1 MTGRLTGRVAVV
13 TGSAQGIGRAYAQH
27 LAQLGAQ
34 VVVAD
39 IDEAGAQ
46 AAAKELADTG
56 VQAFAAGV
64 DIADPAST
72 ERLVETVIERCGS
85 VDVLVNNAAV
95 YRGLQMTPAEEID
108 LDYWRR
114 MMDVNINGTYYMCRA
129 VIPHMRQQGHGKIVN
144 QTSIAAYLAAP
155 LASHYAVSKAAVVA
169 LTKCLARE
177 LGEDGI
183 NVNAIAPGVI
193 GTPATME
200 AVPEPMRDMLVMN
213 AALHRIGQPEDL
225 LGALEFLCS
234 DMSDY
239 LTGQTIVVD
248 GGVVTL
254 G

>member
-1 MTGRLTGRVAVV
+1 VAGKLDGKVAIV
-13 TGSAQGIGRAYAQH
+13 TGAAQGIGEAYARH
-27 LAQLGAQ
+27 LAELGAE

-39 IDEAGAQ
+39 IDDAGAE
-46 AAAKELADTG
+46 ATAKGLTG
-56 VQAFAAGV
+56 AGHKAIGVRV
-64 DIADPAST
+64 DIADVAST
-72 ERLVETVIERCGS
+72 EQLVQQVLNRSGTI
-85 VDVLVNNAAV
+85 DILVNNAGL
-95 YRGLQMTPAEEID
+95 YRGLQMAPAEEVD
-108 LDYWRR
+108 LAYWRR
-114 MMDVNINGTYYMCRA
+114 MIDVNVNGTYYMCRA
-129 VIPHMRQQGHGKIVN
+129 VIPHMRRQGHGKIVN
-144 QTSIAAYLAAP
+144 QSSIAAYLAAP
-155 LASHYAVSKAAVVA
+155 LASHYVVSKAAVVA

-177 LGEDGI
+177 VGEDGI

-213 AALHRIGQPEDL
+213 AAIHRIGQPQDL

-239 LTGQTIVVD
+239 VTGQTLVVD